1 MALVK
6 TTASYCAWWLNASGI
21 NARIKLKSSIKMIG
35 AYVIWSST
43 GENRPKNL
51 AAGVFRTDATEDETS
66 G

>member
-43 GENRPKNL
+43 GCP
-51 AAGVFRTDATEDETS
+51 GVPH
-66 G
+66 